1 MSFEISLPLV
11 NTGML
16 CRVGSLSWL
25 AGLVTPSLHHPAQLF
40 VIASLQLYTYH
51 FTRNS
56 NRQVGQR
63 LSLSLLSLS
72 LCPSLKGSVAGGTG
86 CGWLVNRKN
95 SVVAFRIQTRNATSL
110 RTRCYALAGSEQL
123 FAITDNSLRK
133 SDWLSDDNDTSSSS
147 PWSIT
152 WTSSVILYWDL
163 SISNT
168 SSSHP
173 FSRHLFTHSLFA
185 TQIRK
190 KENTKLRE
198 SILVPET

>member
-152 WTSSVILYWDL
+152 
-163 SISNT
+163 
-168 SSSHP
+168 
-173 FSRHLFTHSLFA
+173 
-185 TQIRK
+185 
-190 KENTKLRE
+190 
-198 SILVPET
+198 